1 MSTTV
6 WPVALP
12 ELCGW
17 LFQWINPEEQE
28 GMERR
33 HLELHVAA
41 RERLL
46 REMERGAPEEQAWA
60 AQARAWMA
68 AHEGELPI

>member
-1 MSTTV
+1 MSATV
-6 WPVALP
+6 WPVALA

-17 LFQWINPEEQE
+17 LFTWIAPEEQR
-28 GMERR
+28 GMEQR
-33 HLELHVAA
+33 HLEVHVAA

-46 REMERGAPEEQAWA
+46 QEMERGGVEEQAWA

-68 AHEGELPI
+68 THDGELPL